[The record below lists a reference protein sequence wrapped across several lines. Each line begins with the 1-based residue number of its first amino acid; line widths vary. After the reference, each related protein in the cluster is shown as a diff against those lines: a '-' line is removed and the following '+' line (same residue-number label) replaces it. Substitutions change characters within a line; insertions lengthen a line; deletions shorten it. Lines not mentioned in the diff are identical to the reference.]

1 MMKKRTKKNNS
12 SSKQSKTRPKLTS
25 KKKRIILCILLFLIL
40 IFTIAV
46 IGFVSYV
53 VVKAPKF
60 NPNNLKFTQM
70 TELYDRDNNLVIK
83 LGNEN
88 RTEIEY
94 DDLPEVLIDAI
105 VATEDSRFFE
115 HNGFDLS
122 RFAVASA
129 KRLIGKNGGGAST
142 LTMQIVKNNYTSKVD
157 EGFEG
162 IVRKFTDIYMAVFKV
177 EKKYTKK
184 DILKFYVNDSY
195 LGNGAYGVEQA
206 AQNYFGKSV
215 SEINLAEASFL
226 AGLFQAPGGYDPYNY
241 PEKAEKRRKR
251 NS

>member
-1 MMKKRTKKNNS
+1 MMKKRAKKNNL

-40 IFTIAV
+40 MFTIAV

-94 DDLPEVLIDAI
+94 DDLPEVLLDEI
-105 VATEDSRFFE
+105 VAT
-115 HNGFDLS
+115 
-122 RFAVASA
+122 
-129 KRLIGKNGGGAST
+129 
-142 LTMQIVKNNYTSKVD
+142 
-157 EGFEG
+157 
-162 IVRKFTDIYMAVFKV
+162 
-177 EKKYTKK
+177 
-184 DILKFYVNDSY
+184 
-195 LGNGAYGVEQA
+195 
-206 AQNYFGKSV
+206 
-215 SEINLAEASFL
+215 
-226 AGLFQAPGGYDPYNY
+226 
-241 PEKAEKRRKR
+241 
-251 NS
+251 